1 MESKSKISRKASTY
15 WCLTLLIPFFCLRG
29 FIGYDWLGY
38 YPVFENVD
46 DLFHFSSKS
55 FTVAIV
61 GAGDVDLVEP
71 GFIIY
76 ASFIKTFFDSWEVFV
91 FITTLIPIVAITIF
105 IKHYSSNIALSYTL
119 FYSLYSVILID
130 LMRNG
135 LAISV
140 FLFLLVYR
148 ENIKI
153 IPLLL
158 WCLIGISFHRSFLI
172 LIPFLFIKTYLPSMR
187 IVWMLFIVVNVLF
200 LLQIP
205 LLKIFLALLDPL
217 LSNGNASAIIENYSN
232 KDEFSSARGITIGY
246 FIRVFVFLVISVY
259 SSKLY
264 KEKTLTGLINAYF
277 CYVFISIGMSDMRV
291 FVDRMEFVFF
301 FPFVILYPYLLNIM
315 KPCPRLIFAMFL
327 FMFCSLKV
335 YQGHN
340 TIMSEYYTM
349 FSGKKFEDEYN
360 LKHSIAYQIVEESK

>member
-55 FTVAIV
+55 LTVTIV
-61 GAGDVDLVEP
+61 GVGDLDLVEP

-76 ASFIKTFFDSWEVFV
+76 TSLIKTLFNSWNVFI
-91 FITTLIPIVAITIF
+91 FITTLIPIVAITVF
-105 IKHYSSNIALSYTL
+105 IKHYSSNIAWSFTL
-119 FYSLYSVILID
+119 FYSLYSVIIID

-140 FLFLLVYR
+140 FMFLLVYR
-148 ENIKI
+148 EKIKI
-153 IPLLL
+153 VPLLL
-158 WCLIGISFHRSFLI
+158 LCLVGISFHRTFI
-172 LIPFLFIKTYLPSMR
+172 LLMPFLFLKTYLPSKKT
-187 IVWMLFIVVNVLF
+187 VWILFIFVNVLF

-205 LLKIFLALLDPL
+205 LLKLFLALLDPFL
-217 LSNGNASAIIENYSN
+217 GGSDVSVMIENYSN
-232 KDEFSSARGITIGY
+232 KDGYSGARGITLGY

-259 SSKLY
+259 LPKLY
-264 KEKTLTGLINAYF
+264 KDKKLTVLINAYF
-277 CYVFISIGMSDMRV
+277 CYVFISIGISDMRV
-291 FVDRMEFVFF
+291 FVDRMEFVLF
-301 FPFVILYPYLLNIM
+301 FPFVILYPYLLKIM
-315 KPCPRLIFAMFL
+315 KPYPRFIFAMFL
-327 FMFCSLKV
+327 FIFCSLKV

-340 TIMSEYYTM
+340 SIMSEYYTM
-349 FSGKKFEDEYN
+349 FSGKKYDDEYN
-360 LKHSIAYQIVEESK
+360 FKHPIAYQIVVDSE